1 MWLSS
6 PFRGIVDDVKRRLPY
21 YKDDWTRGFASS
33 YRCVFSSITDV
44 LTRNQEVKLGNFI
57 RAIEE
62 EEEAEKKL
70 EGVCATLE
78 IVDMEMNSWILST

>member
-6 PFRGIVDDVKRRLPY
+6 PFREIVDDVKRRLPY

-33 YRCVFSSITDV
+33 YS
-44 LTRNQEVKLGNFI
+44 

-70 EGVCATLE
+70 KGVCATLE